1 MRCGRA
7 FAPFF
12 VAATIACATWLSV
25 AVVIGQPVFTIFSAL
40 ARMTRVGQPQ
50 QSVASSAFCVD
61 HLLTSFPE
69 RFVMRMADLS

>member
-1 MRCGRA
+1 MRQGLRA
-7 FAPFF
+7 
-12 VAATIACATWLSV
+12 ILRRGDDRLRHWLSV